1 MIKWQILIS
10 VVFSYKV
17 IFILLLAKATLKL
30 YFKVCSL
37 WEIMWK
43 VWLFSVKG
51 YILTD
56 SGTSVKNPWP
66 TCKFTDM
73 LLQDKQCYSVS
84 NLSVSESQ
92 RILET
97 KILDMR
103 KLGPSGLFIMPKLSL
118 LAHNRT
124 GIRICFYGVLYCP
137 WLGIDTIFV
146 MKESKRKI

>member
-1 MIKWQILIS
+1 MIKRQSLIS

-30 YFKVCSL
+30 YFKVCNL
-37 WEIMWK
+37 WEMWK

-56 SGTSVKNPWP
+56 SGPLVKNPWP
-66 TCKFTDM
+66 TCIFTDK
-73 LLQDKQCYSVS
+73 LLQDKQCYFVS

-124 GIRICFYGVLYCP
+124 GTRIYFYGVLYYP
-137 WLGIDTIFV
+137 WQELTVFL
-146 MKESKRKI
+146 